1 LIQSLLQ
8 ADERLSAQM
17 RVAEKP
23 GPLRNL
29 AIFLAHSGDGWF
41 IGPALLSIFVFAD
54 WEWKVL
60 AVKLALGAGVVGL
73 MVQLVKVIVRRKRP
87 EGEWGAVYRKAD
99 PHSFPSGHTA
109 RMAILIVMSGVL
121 APAWFFILLLVWGP
135 LVALARVAM
144 GVHYLSDIIGGAVLG
159 IVLGVIVMLTP
170 FFQLMAMLGL
180 WVLKWRVFST

>member
-8 ADERLSAQM
+8 VDANLSARL

-23 GPLRNL
+23 GRLRNL

-41 IGPALLSIFVFAD
+41 IGPALLAIFVFAD

-60 AVKLALGAGVVGL
+60 AVKFAFGAGLVGL

-109 RMAILIVMSGVL
+109 RMAILIVMSASL
-121 APAWFFILLLVWGP
+121 APTWLFILLLIWGP

-144 GVHYLSDIIGGAVLG
+144 GVHYLSDIVGGALLG
-159 IVLGVIVMLTP
+159 IILGLIVTLTP
-170 FFQLMAMLGL
+170 FFGIIAGMGL
-180 WVLKWRVFST
+180 WVLRLGR

>member
-1 LIQSLLQ
+1 MIQSLLQ
-8 ADERLSAQM
+8 ADAHFSAQL

-23 GPLRNL
+23 GPLRSL

-41 IGPALLSIFVFAD
+41 LGPALLAIFVFAD

-60 AVKLALGAGVVGL
+60 AVKLALGAGLVGL

-87 EGEWGAVYRKAD
+87 EGEWGVIYRKAD

-121 APAWFFILLLVWGP
+121 APLWFFILLLVWGP

-144 GVHYLSDIIGGAVLG
+144 GVHYLSDIVGGALLG
-159 IVLGVIVMLTP
+159 IVLGLVVTLTP
-170 FFQLMAMLGL
+170 VFPVMALLGL
-180 WVLKWRVFST
+180 WVLKWPVFSI